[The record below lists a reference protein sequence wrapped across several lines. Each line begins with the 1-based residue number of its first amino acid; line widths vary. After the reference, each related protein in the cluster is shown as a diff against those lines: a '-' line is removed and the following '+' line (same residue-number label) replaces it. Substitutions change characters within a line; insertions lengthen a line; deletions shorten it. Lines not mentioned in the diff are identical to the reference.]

1 MGWGSSRRRGSLIRK
16 AAHDAA
22 AHNAMR
28 KEVPH
33 RSRLDDD
40 DDEDPDNDKLTKQTE
55 LILSGALNLVEINL
69 SSEFRSSTKGTYQG
83 VTGGFCQLN
92 FAAHKNDPSK
102 YPMFRDLVAASPDCQ
117 KSHVTLDLKYIA
129 ELAREFDAEMT
140 ELGTKVPHAME
151 PTGFVFH
158 ESRCGS
164 TLVANSLIGMDPKHH
179 RVYSESA
186 PPLQALTACGEDYQ
200 SCDVEIAAD
209 LFRDV
214 VYLMGRT
221 NDAEESNL
229 FFKIQS
235 AGSKNIATFQTAFP
249 HTPWIFVYREPVQ
262 VMMSQLRVARIE
274 QANCVRSRRSPPK
287 RIKSLVQKIIREH
300 ASDLDYEDYCAAH
313 LAVICESA
321 VKALQTSA
329 NGLAVNYNTLPDILA
344 TTVLPKHFHVNVGD
358 VEKRNIETVSQQYS
372 KGRDNKKT
380 EWKDDSEKKDAGAS
394 EEIKTASATFL
405 QSSYDLLEEL
415 RQSHGIS

>member
-1 MGWGSSRRRGSLIRK
+1 
-16 AAHDAA
+16 
-22 AHNAMR
+22 
-28 KEVPH
+28 
-33 RSRLDDD
+33 
-40 DDEDPDNDKLTKQTE
+40 
-55 LILSGALNLVEINL
+55 
-69 SSEFRSSTKGTYQG
+69 
-83 VTGGFCQLN
+83 
-92 FAAHKNDPSK
+92 
-102 YPMFRDLVAASPDCQ
+102 MFRDLVAASPDCQ
-117 KSHVTLDLKYIA
+117 TSIVTLDLKYIA
-129 ELAREFDAEMT
+129 ELAHAYDAEMA
-140 ELGTKVPHAME
+140 ELGTNVPHAME

-186 PPLQALTACGEDYQ
+186 PPMKALAACGEDYQ

-287 RIKSLVQKIIREH
+287 RIKSLVQNIIGEH
-300 ASDLDYEDYCAAH
+300 ASDLHYEDYCAAH

-321 VKALQTSA
+321 VKALQTSST
-329 NGLAVNYNTLPDILA
+329 GLAVNYNTLPDILSTA
-344 TTVLPKHFHVNVGD
+344 VLPKHFHVNVGH

-372 KGRDNKKT
+372 KGRDNKKM

-405 QSSYDLLEEL
+405 QSSYDILEDF
-415 RQSHGIS
+415 RQSHDLS